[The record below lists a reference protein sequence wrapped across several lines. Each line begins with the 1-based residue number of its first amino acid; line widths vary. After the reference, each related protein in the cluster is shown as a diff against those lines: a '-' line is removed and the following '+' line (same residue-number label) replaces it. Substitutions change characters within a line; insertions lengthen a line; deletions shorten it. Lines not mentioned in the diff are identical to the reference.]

1 MCRNKKYFLIIKYM
15 KINRIVRMHKGNT
28 MGMRRL
34 VNRGYISICITIG
47 MAHTKW
53 WREKY
58 YGLQKRK
65 GI

>member
-1 MCRNKKYFLIIKYM
+1 M